1 MVVVKRVALC
11 ENIDE
16 LSQGHLDV
24 MRYEAAV
31 ENPGL
36 FYFSISL
43 RYTLCMKTTGDLP
56 RQARAEDIV

>member
-11 ENIDE
+11 EKIDE
-16 LSQGHLDV
+16 FSQGHLEV
-24 MRYEAAV
+24 MRYEAGG

-43 RYTLCMKTTGDLP
+43 RYTLCRKTTDGLP